1 MIGLLR
7 SPSDVFS
14 LCENK
19 KELRSCDRSSLGSR
33 RLPIFPGR
41 LQPSIVGVCE
51 LNFCVRNGNRWDLT
65 A

>member
-1 MIGLLR
+1 MAAGRPNEVFLPLARTIKALIMR
-7 SPSDVFS
+7 SEP
-14 LCENK
+14 
-19 KELRSCDRSSLGSR
+19 LGSR